1 MGVKIYSG
9 RSFGVWPVLCF
20 LTWGKMVFSLEW
32 GNYGAKIGLD
42 HRLIKIWAPFEGG
55 SLSTLSLFHVLS
67 NPHLPLRTAKKKKLF
82 FIDLICFNIWR
93 IYFIISLLVMFF
105 LIIPLPFCVFLLS
118 LFIGMFYPCLQPYT
132 VTVQLYCFCLQFSE
146 RLAFFFVYIR
156 FTF

>member
-9 RSFGVWPVLCF
+9 RSFEVWPVLCF

-67 NPHLPLRTAKKKKLF
+67 NPHLPLRTAKKKKKNLLHWFDLLQYLKNLF
-82 FIDLICFNIWR
+82 Y
-93 IYFIISLLVMFF
+93 YFITCYVFF
-105 LIIPLPFCVFLLS
+105 NHSVTFLCFSLIIS
-118 LFIGMFYPCLQPYT
+118 MFYPCLQPYT
-132 VTVQLYCFCLQFSE
+132 VTVQFYCFCLQFSE